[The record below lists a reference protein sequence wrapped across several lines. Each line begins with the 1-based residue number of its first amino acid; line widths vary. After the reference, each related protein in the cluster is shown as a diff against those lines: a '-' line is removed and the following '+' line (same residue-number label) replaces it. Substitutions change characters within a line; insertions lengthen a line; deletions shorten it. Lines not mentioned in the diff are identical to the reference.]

1 MDRGCR
7 TGAKEVNS
15 ISLGTQNT
23 GRRPDIM
30 QNEEKCDTQILGRPG
45 ASGTQVSAEKVKD
58 LPCSL

>member
-1 MDRGCR
+1 
-7 TGAKEVNS
+7 
-15 ISLGTQNT
+15 
-23 GRRPDIM
+23 M